1 MFKLARSDVIRLGAV
16 GVLVVLEG
24 LLMVGTVL
32 NMVLL
37 PLGTV
42 YPNIASVAI
51 LVLPVIIGALS
62 LRVEVAVVLT
72 VLPFFVLAVVY
83 AAAFAPVW
91 NIDLFQLGVQAGRVA
106 GAAFLLG
113 GLGALGW
120 MFLPLFP
127 ADSHWAFPLPRLK
140 AANPRRAPAPD
151 PSSPHRP
158 GLPAP
163 RE

>member
-1 MFKLARSDVIRLGAV
+1 MFKLARNDVIRLGAV

-24 LLMVGTVL
+24 LVMVSTVL
-32 NMVLL
+32 NIVLL

-62 LRVEVAVVLT
+62 LRVEVAVALT

-91 NIDLFQLGVQAGRVA
+91 NIDPFQLGVQAGRVA

-120 MFLPLFP
+120 IF
-127 ADSHWAFPLPRLK
+127 
-140 AANPRRAPAPD
+140 RRVFMGNSQSA
-151 PSSPHRP
+151 
-158 GLPAP
+158 
-163 RE
+163 